1 MSKFQENVHI
11 PLFAL
16 KIPIQTQLSV
26 APELQVSLSSHEKSQ
41 NFRKTST
48 LHRSAIWIFHKLNEI
63 GNNAKIGIEASTTCK
78 QQQLKK
84 FSGKMLPQ

>member
-16 KIPIQTQLSV
+16 KLPIQTSLSV
-26 APELQVSLSSHEKSQ
+26 ASELPVSLRSHEKFP
-41 NFRKTST
+41 NFRKTGI
-48 LHRSAIWIFHKLNEI
+48 LHRSAIWGFHKLNEI
-63 GNNAKIGIEASTTCK
+63 GNNAKIGIEASTMCK